1 MIGLRGLLL
10 IVSVVLFVIAAVADV
25 TDQGDWLSWG
35 LAVMAA
41 AFVVG
46 ELGIGPRFGSRRS

>member
-10 IVSVVLFVIAAVADV
+10 IVAAVLFIIAAVSDV
-25 TDQGDWLSWG
+25 TDQLDWVAWG

-46 ELGIGPRFGSRRS
+46 EMGIGPRFGSRRS